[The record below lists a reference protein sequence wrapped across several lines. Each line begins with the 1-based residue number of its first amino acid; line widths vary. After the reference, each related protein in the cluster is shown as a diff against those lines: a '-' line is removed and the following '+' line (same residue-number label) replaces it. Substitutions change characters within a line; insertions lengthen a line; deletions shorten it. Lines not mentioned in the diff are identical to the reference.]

1 MNAWLKRKSGPDEVV
16 RVIPDLECKDATLVY
31 DLYSAYENDF
41 FGRILFDNQG
51 YWIYDGEVLTV
62 AAVGPVYPASY
73 GGFMEQLSFFAEAG
87 QSRGLPTELLEYRA
101 GFIDEQTSNK
111 LLQQFINEIPWKQS
125 TQKMWDK
132 EYLTPRLTSWHG
144 DTGTD
149 YSVSG
154 KISNPNPWT
163 TELLY
168 LKSLVEPV
176 AGIQFNSVLLNYYR
190 DGNDSVAWHS
200 DRESV
205 LGKNPIIASVSFGQV
220 RSFDIR
226 NKINHKEHYSIKLE
240 QGSFLLMKAGLQEH
254 WEHRIAKSN
263 KPMKARINLTFRV
276 VV

>member
-1 MNAWLKRKSGPDEVV
+1 
-16 RVIPDLECKDATLVY
+16 
-31 DLYSAYENDF
+31 
-41 FGRILFDNQG
+41 
-51 YWIYDGEVLTV
+51 
-62 AAVGPVYPASY
+62 
-73 GGFMEQLSFFAEAG
+73 MEQLSFFAEVG

-101 GFIDEQTSNK
+101 GFIDSITSDE
-111 LLQQFINEIPWKQS
+111 LLAKFIEETPWKQS
-125 TQKMWDK
+125 KQKMWDK

-144 DTGTD
+144 DRGTD

-154 KISNPNPWT
+154 KIANPNPWT
-163 TELLY
+163 PELLM
-168 LKSLVEPV
+168 LKEKVE
-176 AGIQFNSVLLNYYR
+176 AQAKIKFNSVLLNYYR

-226 NKINHKEHYSIKLE
+226 NKENHSEHYSVRLE
-240 QGSFLLMKAGLQEH
+240 HGYFLLMKAGLQEH

-263 KPMKARINLTFRV
+263 KAMKARVNLTFRV